1 VVAAEGAA
9 DGAADGGERGGR
21 RGGGGIG
28 GRHCPALSSSLVPR
42 VCLLASLGGDWLPLA
57 LLCSLSLSLSL
68 SSLLATTPYQQQAGR
83 RLGCC
88 CWLAAVLYSC
98 RWNGIEWKCGGTRS
112 EMAGPEVCLSAC
124 LLPD

>member
-28 GRHCPALSSSLVPR
+28 GRHCPALSSPLVPR

-68 SSLLATTPYQQQAGR
+68 SLLSWLLLRTSSRQADGWAAAAGWRLCSTPADGM
-83 RLGCC
+83 
-88 CWLAAVLYSC
+88 
-98 RWNGIEWKCGGTRS
+98 E
-112 EMAGPEVCLSAC
+112 
-124 LLPD
+124 

>member
-28 GRHCPALSSSLVPR
+28 GRHCPALSSPLVPR

-68 SSLLATTPYQQQAGR
+68 FSPGYYSVPAAGRPPAGLLLLAG
-83 RLGCC
+83 GCA
-88 CWLAAVLYSC
+88 L
-98 RWNGIEWKCGGTRS
+98 
-112 EMAGPEVCLSAC
+112 
-124 LLPD
+124 LLPMEWNRMEMRGDA